1 MATEDSGSDRM
12 RKGEVVNEITG
23 KGEGM
28 VNRITRKRTTIRKRK
43 MRSREAV
50 ARHGGQPTRIIWQG
64 KGDRGG
70 RVGARSE
77 G

>member
-1 MATEDSGSDRM
+1 MTR
-12 RKGEVVNEITG
+12 

-28 VNRITRKRTTIRKRK
+28 VNRITRNRTTIRKRK
-43 MRSREAV
+43 MRSTECVGKAGRST
-50 ARHGGQPTRIIWQG
+50 QPTRIIRQG
-64 KGDRGG
+64 KGDRG